1 MSGPL
6 LPAGPEVAA
15 AVPSGEYARLLGW
28 PRRRALGGDL
38 AARAEEAR
46 RWYAAHGR
54 PFVAARLLAREATH
68 GFSCPSLRRRLEEG
82 EAHALLALA
91 ASAGAEVDAEVDR
104 RWAEGR
110 PDEAFFLDRFAAA
123 VAEHLVRTASVQ
135 GCRAAEA
142 EGETLLTHLSPGCGG
157 WDLADQPR
165 LMRALFG
172 DGPTGPLRLLDSGAL
187 APRASVLAAL
197 GIARRPVQAAAP
209 DHACRVCDHPRC
221 AFRRAPHAG
230 MRARTA

>member
-1 MSGPL
+1 MSAPPL
-6 LPAGPEVAA
+6 PTGREAAGAVDPA
-15 AVPSGEYARLLGW
+15 EYARLLGW
-28 PRRRALGGDL
+28 PRGRALSGEL
-38 AARAEEAR
+38 AARAEKAR
-46 RWYAAHGR
+46 SWYAVHGR
-54 PFVAARLLAREATH
+54 PFVAARRLAREGIH
-68 GFSCPSLRRRLEEG
+68 GFSCPSFRRRLDVG
-82 EAHALLALA
+82 GAHALLALA
-91 ASAGAEVDAEVDR
+91 ASAGPEVDAEVDR

-123 VAEHLVRTASVQ
+123 VAEHLVRAASVQ

-142 EGETLLTHLSPGCGG
+142 EGETLLPHLSPGCGG

-221 AFRRAPHAG
+221 AFRRAPHG